1 MYADEKLPETG
12 LGHRRSRLKRTL
24 SIVILLCLLGA
35 AAVLGAEHYD
45 RSRSAARV
53 MAGVRQ
59 QFDER
64 VARFHDDLRALQN
77 LNGRLA
83 AALADAPG
91 AEAGPFASIAPGM
104 VQARPDIR
112 SIVFV
117 RKLRIEQVYPIIG
130 NEPVIGLDYGLRPQF
145 MAKIAYMIQHRVP
158 VIDGSTRLV
167 QTGRIGLI
175 FRAPIFDAPAAG
187 DGYRGMTALTVDL
200 ENTLRRAGLIGPE
213 TLFDLAIRSRED
225 GRPAYGL
232 FGDMALFDQAHVPAV
247 IALPDA
253 TWELAAVP
261 KEGLAYDS
269 TRAWLIRGVG
279 ATVTLLLLLA
289 LLYRGGAWRFP
300 PGERTAR
307 DGLASLRTLLL
318 IATLAPM
325 PLMVGL
331 AGWLVFTASIQAV
344 EDLEHQQVDE
354 LADQLR
360 NKVIDFFEVPRAAA
374 TFNAGQFKSGLA
386 SLDRREDLL
395 RSFLLQLR
403 QQPLLTLL
411 SVGTADGG
419 YLGAGRPPMGAERGL
434 RILQADVPGG
444 ALRIDQV
451 DDDNRRSTSAGT
463 GNPHYDA
470 RARPWFQAALQAASL
485 RWYPAYRY
493 AVDDPDGLF
502 EGMGMGMSVALRD
515 EAGRL
520 AGVLTADVALSQISR
535 FLRAEMARIGGI
547 AFLTESDGALLASSG
562 GEPIYHLDGGRA
574 RRVLADQSESP
585 EIRLLGTRILHA
597 GRVAGRLSME
607 SEGRRY
613 LARWQSIQLPDGP
626 MLTIALALPESRYAE
641 PAERALN
648 RIGLLILGFWVVGVV
663 AALLAA
669 WWLSRPLRA
678 LSRWAEDLAGGGGR
692 FSPSVRSPVREVVV
706 LAHALERMAD
716 RQRSHAQDLERQVA
730 ERTQALVQANQR
742 LVGLSL
748 TDGLT
753 GLANRRHFDEV
764 LAREGERSR
773 RDRRPM
779 SLLMLDVDWFKSYND
794 QYGHPAGDVV
804 LCQIAR
810 ILLESVRRP
819 GDLAARY
826 GGEEFAVILPGLA
839 VHEAEGMAERIRA
852 RVEALAITHAHGLSG
867 RVTISI
873 GVAEMDLDDAHGAE
887 TLVGRADAALYRA
900 KAGGR
905 NRVETARAAEGPDGH
920 VAPPV

>member
-1 MYADEKLPETG
+1 M
-12 LGHRRSRLKRTL
+12 KRTL
-24 SIVILLCLLGA
+24 SVVILLLLLGA
-35 AAVLGAEHYD
+35 AAVLGTERYD
-45 RSRSAARV
+45 RSRSEARV

-59 QFDER
+59 QFEGHVVR
-64 VARFHDDLRALQN
+64 LREDLRALQA

-83 AALADAPG
+83 AALAAAPG
-91 AEAGPFASIAPGM
+91 GEAGPFASIAPGM
-104 VQARPDIR
+104 TQARPDIR

-117 RKLRIEQVYPIIG
+117 RKLRIEQVYPIAG
-130 NEPVIGLDYGLRPQF
+130 NEPVIGLDYSLRPQF
-145 MAKIAYMIQHRVP
+145 MAKIAYMIRHRVP
-158 VIDGSTRLV
+158 VVDGSTRLV
-167 QTGRIGLI
+167 QTGRTGLI
-175 FRAPIFDAPAAG
+175 FRAPIFDAPDAAGG

-213 TLFDLAIRSRED
+213 AAFDLAIRSREE

-232 FGDMALFDQAHVPAV
+232 FGDMGLFDRPHVPAT
-247 IALPDA
+247 ITLPDA
-253 TWELAAVP
+253 AWELAAVP
-261 KEGLAYDS
+261 KNGLAYDPA
-269 TRAWLIRGVG
+269 RAWLIRGVG
-279 ATVTLLLLLA
+279 ATVTLILLLVV
-289 LLYRGGAWRFP
+289 LYRRGVWRP
-300 PGERTAR
+300 RPGECIVR

-318 IATLAPM
+318 VATLAPM

-331 AGWLVFTASIQAV
+331 AGWMVFTVSIQAV
-344 EDLEHQQVDE
+344 EDLERQQVDE

-360 NKVIDFFEVPRAAA
+360 DKVVDFFEVPRTAA
-374 TFNAGQFKSGLA
+374 TFNAGQFKSGLVG
-386 SLDRREDLL
+386 LGRREDLL

-411 SVGTADGG
+411 SIGTADGG
-419 YLGAGRPPMGAERGL
+419 YLAAGRPPVGAERGL
-434 RILQADVPGG
+434 RILEAGPGGGG
-444 ALRIDQV
+444 ALRIDRV
-451 DDDNRRSTSAGT
+451 DDDNRRSTSAGI

-470 RARPWFQAALQAASL
+470 RVRPWFLAALQADSL
-485 RWYPAYRY
+485 RWYPAYHY
-493 AVDDPDGLF
+493 AIHDPGGLF
-502 EGMGMGMSVALRD
+502 EDMGMGMSVALRD
-515 EAGRL
+515 EAGHL

-535 FLRAEMARIGGI
+535 FLRAEMVRIDGI
-547 AFLTESDGALLASSG
+547 AFLAESGGALLASSG
-562 GEPIYHLDGGRA
+562 GEPIYHLEGGQV
-574 RRVLADQSESP
+574 RRVLADQSDTP
-585 EIRLLGTRILHA
+585 EIRLLGARILHS
-597 GRVAGRLSME
+597 GRVTGRQSLE
-607 SEGRRY
+607 FEGRRY
-613 LARWQSIQLPDGP
+613 SARWQSIQLPDGP

-648 RIGLLILGFWVVGVV
+648 RVGLLILGFWVVGVA

-669 WWLSRPLRA
+669 WWLSRPLLS
-678 LSRWAEDLAGGGGR
+678 LSRWAEELAEGGGR
-692 FSPSVRSPVREVVV
+692 FSPSVRSPVREIVV
-706 LAHALERMAD
+706 LAHALDRMAD
-716 RQRSHAQDLERQVA
+716 RQRSHARDLERQVA

-764 LAREGERSR
+764 LAREGDRSR

-779 SLLMLDVDWFKSYND
+779 SLLMLDVDWFKHYND

-826 GGEEFAVILPGLA
+826 GGEEFAVILPGLD
-839 VHEAEGMAERIRA
+839 VHAAEGMAERIRA

-867 RVTISI
+867 RVTISV

-905 NRVETARAAEGPDGH
+905 NRVETAGATAGPEGPE
-920 VAPPV
+920 APAA

>member
-1 MYADEKLPETG
+1 M
-12 LGHRRSRLKRTL
+12 KRTL
-24 SIVILLCLLGA
+24 SVVILLLLLGVV
-35 AAVLGAEHYD
+35 AVLGAERYD
-45 RSRSAARV
+45 RSRSEARV
-53 MAGVRQ
+53 MTGVRQ
-59 QFDER
+59 QFDDH
-64 VARFHDDLRALQN
+64 VARFRDDLRALQD

-83 AALADAPG
+83 AALAAAPG
-91 AEAGPFASIAPGM
+91 AEAGPFAAIAPGM
-104 VQARPDIR
+104 AQARPDIR

-117 RKLRIEQVYPIIG
+117 RKLRIEQVYPIAG
-130 NEPVIGLDYGLRPQF
+130 NEPVIGLDYSLRPQF
-145 MAKIAYMIQHRVP
+145 MAKIAYMIRHRVP

-167 QTGRIGLI
+167 QTGRTGLI
-175 FRAPIFDAPAAG
+175 FRAPIFDAPDAAGG

-213 TLFDLAIRSRED
+213 TAFDLAIRTREGD
-225 GRPAYGL
+225 RPPYGL
-232 FGDMALFDQAHVPAV
+232 FGDMALFDQPHVPAA

-261 KEGLAYDS
+261 KDGLAYDPA
-269 TRAWLIRGVG
+269 RAWLIRGVG

-289 LLYRGGAWRFP
+289 VLYRGGAWR
-300 PGERTAR
+300 PGQGECAVR

-331 AGWLVFTASIQAV
+331 AGWLVFSASIQAV
-344 EDLEHQQVDE
+344 EDLERQQVDE

-386 SLDRREDLL
+386 GLDRREDLL

-419 YLGAGRPPMGAERGL
+419 YLGAGRPPMGTERGL
-434 RILQADVPGG
+434 RILRAEVPGG
-444 ALRIDQV
+444 ALRIDRV
-451 DDDNRRSTSAGT
+451 DDDNRPSTSAGI

-470 RARPWFQAALQAASL
+470 RVRPWFQAALQADSL

-493 AVDDPDGLF
+493 AVHDPGGLF
-502 EGMGMGMSVALRD
+502 EDMGMGMSVALRD
-515 EAGRL
+515 GAGRL
-520 AGVLTADVALSQISR
+520 AGVLTADVALSQVSR
-535 FLRAEMARIGGI
+535 FLRAEMVRIDGI
-547 AFLTESDGALLASSG
+547 AFLAEADGALLASSV
-562 GEPIYHLDGGRA
+562 GEPIYHLEGGQV
-574 RRVLADQSESP
+574 RRVLADQSDTP
-585 EIRLLGTRILHA
+585 EIRLLGARILHSA
-597 GRVAGRLSME
+597 RVAGRQSLE

-648 RIGLLILGFWVVGVV
+648 RIGLLILGFWMVGVV

-669 WWLSRPLRA
+669 WWLSRPLLA

-692 FSPSVRSPVREVVV
+692 FSPSVRSPVREIAV
-706 LAHALERMAD
+706 LAHALDRMAD
-716 RQRSHAQDLERQVA
+716 RQRSHARDLERQVA

-764 LAREGERSR
+764 LAREGDRSR

-779 SLLMLDVDWFKSYND
+779 SLLMLDVDWFKHYND

-826 GGEEFAVILPGLA
+826 GGEEFAVILPGLD
-839 VHEAEGMAERIRA
+839 VREAEGMAERIRD
-852 RVEALAITHAHGLSG
+852 RVEALAIAHAHGLSG
-867 RVTISI
+867 RVTISV

-905 NRVETARAAEGPDGH
+905 NRVETARAAAGPDG
-920 VAPPV
+920 PPA